1 VGNKDERRKAMAGK
15 ITWLHSHEL
24 ADVDIAELQH
34 TDGVFGDNKK
44 GKIQ

>member
-1 VGNKDERRKAMAGK
+1 VGNKDKRRKAMAGK

-44 GKIQ
+44 GKLQ

>member
-1 VGNKDERRKAMAGK
+1 VGNKDERRKAMAG
-15 ITWLHSHEL
+15 
-24 ADVDIAELQH
+24 IAELQH